1 MMWAGSLFAGIGG
14 LDLGLERA
22 GLCRSRWFV
31 ENDKHASRILARHFP
46 GKTNHRDVTTV
57 DWQTLP
63 PVDVLHGGFPCQ
75 DISEAGLGAGIR
87 EGKRSG
93 LWADFAAAID
103 TLRPRLVIVENVS
116 ALLGRG
122 IDVVLGDLA
131 SMGFDA
137 EWASVRASDVGAAH
151 SRERIFIV
159 AVAPHARR
167 EGPQGSRERTPGRPD
182 SAVGD
187 PAAFPWD
194 RYEPALRRWGDVV
207 GRPAPSPVD
216 HKGRMSVPFA
226 EWHMGFPAGWTDGA
240 SRTQALKAL
249 GNAVV
254 PQVAE
259 LVGRWAGRMLRGI
272 SPGCPYCAPDENC
285 PDHVLLP
292 TAVARSVPA

>member
-1 MMWAGSLFAGIGG
+1 MWAGSLFAGIGG
-14 LDLGLERA
+14 LDLGFHKAELS
-22 GLCRSRWFV
+22 RSRWFV
-31 ENDKHASRILARHFP
+31 ENDKHCSNILARRFP
-46 GKTNHRDVTTV
+46 GTPNHRDVTTV

-93 LWADFAAAID
+93 LWSDFASGID

-159 AVAPHARR
+159 AVAPHAHR
-167 EGPQGSRERTPGRPD
+167 EGPQGGRNRPPGRTD
-182 SAVGD
+182 AAVGD
-187 PAAFPWD
+187 PAAFPWGP
-194 RYEPALRRWGDVV
+194 YEPAIRRWADVV

-226 EWHMGFPAGWTDGA
+226 EWHMGFPAEWTAGA
-240 SRTQALKAL
+240 SRTQSLKML

-259 LVGRWAGRMLRGI
+259 LVGRWAMSMLRST

-285 PDHVLLP
+285 PDHGSLP
-292 TAVARSVPA
+292 TFVGRRVPA